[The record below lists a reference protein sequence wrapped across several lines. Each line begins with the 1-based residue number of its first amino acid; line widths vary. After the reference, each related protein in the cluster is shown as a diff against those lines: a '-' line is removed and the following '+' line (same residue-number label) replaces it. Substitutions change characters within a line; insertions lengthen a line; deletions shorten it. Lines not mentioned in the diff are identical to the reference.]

1 MFTDMNQNS
10 LSYSSPWMNANID
23 VHFDD
28 IRNHE
33 CLIVYGDR
41 VMRKILSILLIITVV
56 LTTCSCTVSSASAPG
71 TQYGSFTIKKTSS
84 YDGKYYAFMTQNDQ
98 MIVVNIYSNDDSEVF
113 TFKPCRKNDFW
124 GICWENNSYNLW
136 VQSGDIGTIC
146 YTMSNKVW
154 SVDESAVRPDYIITK

>member
-1 MFTDMNQNS
+1 
-10 LSYSSPWMNANID
+10 
-23 VHFDD
+23 
-28 IRNHE
+28 
-33 CLIVYGDR
+33 
-41 VMRKILSILLIITVV
+41 MRKILSILLIITVV
-56 LTTCSCTVSSASAPG
+56 LTTCSCTVTSASAPG